1 MSSLQAL
8 KGFHLE
14 QNLVQKIIKDY
25 IALANTGKRFVVCW
39 ISSHVNI
46 RGNERADTAAKSAL
60 TLPVTNMKRPAC
72 DLIPRAISLCHKEW
86 QDGWNECIEN

>member
-1 MSSLQAL
+1 MSTLQAL

-14 QNLVQKIIKDY
+14 QDLVQKFIKDY
-25 IALANTGKRFVVCW
+25 AALANSVNRILMCW
-39 ISSHVNI
+39 IPSHVNI
-46 RGNERADTAAKSAL
+46 RGNERADTAAKSGL

-72 DLIPRAISLCHKEW
+72 DLIPRAISHSHKEW